1 MTAKPATAAHPRS
14 DPRPPAPGSAP
25 IEKTD
30 AAPGPPE
37 PASAGTC
44 DYQQLFVDQLG
55 TIRAVVA
62 YVARRHRL
70 TAQEAEE
77 FASHVYLKLIED
89 GYIVFRKFQG
99 RSSLRTYLTVIVQR
113 LFLDRRIAQWG
124 KWRPSTF
131 ARRHGET
138 AMLLERLVEYRGLSF
153 EDACETL
160 ETEYGVT
167 IGRTAL
173 ESIYVQ
179 LPARRRRIF
188 VGEDALENTPAPGG
202 DPASGLDSDANA
214 GMAARTAEILAVE
227 LSRLAPDDLELLKSR
242 FRDGASV
249 ADIARATGQDS
260 KLLYRRLKRVL
271 QELRANLEARGVDR
285 SEVLELA
292 GSDFELAL
300 EWEPGRPIAGI

>member
-1 MTAKPATAAHPRS
+1 MTAKSLTSAHTRS
-14 DPRPPAPGSAP
+14 
-25 IEKTD
+25 
-30 AAPGPPE
+30 GPPPPPRDSCPEEE
-37 PASAGTC
+37 PPTPAQPDPALTDTGH
-44 DYQQLFVDQLG
+44 YQQLFVEQLG

-70 TAQEAEE
+70 TAQDTEE

-89 GYIVFRKFQG
+89 GYVVFRKFQG
-99 RSSLRTYLTVIVQR
+99 RSSLRTYLTVIIQR

-153 EDACETL
+153 DDACATL

-167 IGRTAL
+167 IGRAAL
-173 ESIYVQ
+173 ESIYIR
-179 LPARRRRIF
+179 LPARSRRVF
-188 VGEDALENTPAPGG
+188 VSDEALDNTPAAGD
-202 DPASGLDSDANA
+202 DPAAALDAEAITGLAT
-214 GMAARTAEILAVE
+214 RTSQILAGE
-227 LSRLAPDDLELLKSR
+227 LARLAPDDLELLRSR

-260 KLLYRRLKRVL
+260 KVLYRRLKRVL
-271 QELRANLEARGVDR
+271 QELRASLEARGVER

-292 GSDFELAL
+292 RSDDELAFK
-300 EWEPGRPIAGI
+300 WDRKGPIADL